1 MRVRKRVVRLS
12 PAPLAPP
19 CSRACPPS
27 PRHHAPQ
34 ALVDLHGRYFGGREV
49 AAEFF
54 EEERFERRELAP
66 RPEEVRR

>member
-1 MRVRKRVVRLS
+1 MLRAGAACAPQPAHPPAS
-12 PAPLAPP
+12 PFLFAP
-19 CSRACPPS
+19 
-27 PRHHAPQ
+27 PQ

-66 RPEEVRR
+66 RPDEVRR